1 MDVLLVLVGWA
12 AVLFVGVPLSIG
24 LHEIGHLVPA
34 KRFGIRCT
42 QYMIGFGP
50 TVWSRQVGETEYGV
64 KVIPLGGYVRMI
76 GMYPP
81 RRDGAPARSAS
92 SGRWAAMIEEAR
104 HQARADI
111 RPEDADRQFYQR
123 SVPQR
128 VIVMMGGPLMNLLIA
143 TVVVGG
149 VLTLYGVQ
157 QKSTVIKSVSQC
169 VLAPTAPASATCT
182 PSDRPAPAAAAGFRP
197 GDRILRLDGRP
208 VSSWS
213 QVQTEIRSHGGVALP
228 ITVSRGGQQVD
239 LTLTP
244 ILDQREALDPDGNPI
259 RNPDGGVRTEK
270 VGFAG
275 LSPGYE
281 NVRQPVSAVPGVV
294 WGGVTQ
300 TAAILVTVPAKMVGV
315 VKAILGLQE
324 RDPGSPVSLIG
335 VGRVAGEVAAGE
347 GAAAGASVGDRVISL
362 AGLLASLNLA
372 LFVFNLVPLL
382 PLDGGHVAGALWEGL
397 RRSAARL
404 LRRPDPGPVDTAR
417 ALPLVYAGAS
427 LLLVMGG
434 LLILADLVSPARIVG

>member
-1 MDVLLVLVGWA
+1 MDILLVLLGWA

-50 TVWSRQVGETEYGV
+50 TLWSRRFGETEYGV
-64 KVIPLGGYVRMI
+64 KAIPLGGYVRMI

-81 RRDGAPARSAS
+81 GKDGGLQARVAP
-92 SGRWAAMIEEAR
+92 GRWAIMIENAR
-104 HQARADI
+104 REARADI
-111 RPEDADRQFYQR
+111 RPGDAHRQFYQR
-123 SVPQR
+123 PVAQR

-143 TVVVGG
+143 TLVIGG

-157 QKSTVIKSVSQC
+157 EKTPLIKTVSQC
-169 VLAPTAPASATCT
+169 VLPPTAPATATCS
-182 PSDRPAPAAAAGFRP
+182 PSYRAAPAAAAGFRP
-197 GDRILRLDGRP
+197 GDRIVRVGGQA
-208 VSSWS
+208 VTSWS
-213 QVQTEIRSHGGVALP
+213 QVQTQIRSHGGTALP
-228 ITVSRGGQQVD
+228 VTVLRSGQQVS

-244 ILDQREALDPDGNPI
+244 ILDQREALDADGNPI
-259 RNPDGGVRTEK
+259 RNADNTPVTER

-275 LSPGYE
+275 LSPSLE

-294 WGGVTQ
+294 VSGVTQ
-300 TAAILVTVPAKMVGV
+300 TAGVLVTVPVKMVGV
-315 VKAILGLQE
+315 VKAILGLQP
-324 RDPGSPVSLIG
+324 RDPNSPVSLIG

-347 GAAAGASVGDRVISL
+347 GATAGSSVGDRVIGL
-362 AGLLASLNLA
+362 VGLLASLNLA

-397 RRSAARL
+397 RRFAARL

-427 LLLVMGG
+427 LLLAMGG
-434 LLILADLVSPARIVG
+434 LLIVADLVSPAKIVG